1 VGALG
6 RVVVIGNSFAG
17 LLTASALADHADNVT
32 IVDRD
37 RVPDEPMFRGGVPQG
52 RHTHVLLA
60 AGRRTLETLLPGVL
74 AQLATVGVQEV
85 AIPRDIVSLQGG
97 RWVRRTADGTTVL
110 TGTRPLLE
118 HIVRQR
124 VLSDPRIAAVD
135 AAEVVGLAGDRDRV
149 RGVLVRRRGGV
160 GVPGLLEA
168 DLVVDA
174 SGRGSRMPQWLRA
187 IGAAPPDEER
197 VEAGLAYATR
207 AYKTTAELD
216 YKGIYLMSDR
226 RLPRAALVMP
236 NEEPGAY
243 LITLSGR
250 AGDEPPTDPDGYEA
264 FAAGLPH
271 SIVREWIA
279 EAVPQ
284 GPPVGFRNTANI
296 RRRYDRLRDWPAGLL
311 VVGDAACTFNPVYA
325 QGITVAA
332 FGAQAVKDAL
342 ARGERSTAHLQR
354 LVAAAA
360 EQAWAIAAGADK
372 SLPRATG
379 NAVRRSMVDRAAGWY
394 VRRVEAHAACNPV
407 VGQPFLEVLELVR
420 PMGALL
426 GWPVLRTV
434 LFRRVR
440 PPLAEPPLNPEPVSS
455 P

>member
-1 VGALG
+1 MGALG

-17 LLTASALADHADNVT
+17 LLMASVLAGHADSVT

-37 RVPDEPMFRGGVPQG
+37 RIPDGPAFRGGVPQG

-60 AGRRTLETLLPGVL
+60 AGRRTLERLLPGVL
-74 AQLATVGVQEV
+74 ARLATVGVHEV
-85 AIPRDIVSLQGG
+85 AIPRDVVSLQGG
-97 RWVRRTADGTTVL
+97 RWVRRTDDGTSVL

-118 HIVRQR
+118 HVVRQQ
-124 VLSDPRIAAVD
+124 VLCDPRIEAVD
-135 AAEVVGLAGDRDRV
+135 AAEVVGLAGDRERV
-149 RGVLVRRRGGV
+149 RGVVVRRRGGARV
-160 GVPGLLEA
+160 TEVLDA

-174 SGRGSRMPQWLRA
+174 SGRGSKMPQWLRA

-197 VEAGLAYATR
+197 VETGLAYATR
-207 AYKTTAELD
+207 AYETTAELD
-216 YKGIYLMSDR
+216 YKGIYLMQNPQ
-226 RLPRAALVMP
+226 LPRGALVMP

-243 LITLSGR
+243 WITLSGR
-250 AGDEPPTDPDGYEA
+250 AGDEPPTDPNGYEA

-271 SIVREWIA
+271 PIVRDWIA

-296 RRRYDRLRDWPAGLL
+296 RRRYDRLRSRPAGLL

-342 ARGERSTAHLQR
+342 ARGEHSTAQWQR
-354 LVAAAA
+354 LIAAAA

-379 NAVRRSMVDRAAGWY
+379 NAARRSLVERAAGWY
-394 VRRVEAHAACNPV
+394 LRRVEAHAAGNPV
-407 VGQPFLEVLELVR
+407 VSRPFIEVLELVR
-420 PMGALL
+420 PVRALL
-426 GWPVLRTV
+426 AWPVLRTV
-434 LFRRVR
+434 LFARVR
-440 PPLAEPPLNPEPVSS
+440 PPLAEPPLHPEPVPS